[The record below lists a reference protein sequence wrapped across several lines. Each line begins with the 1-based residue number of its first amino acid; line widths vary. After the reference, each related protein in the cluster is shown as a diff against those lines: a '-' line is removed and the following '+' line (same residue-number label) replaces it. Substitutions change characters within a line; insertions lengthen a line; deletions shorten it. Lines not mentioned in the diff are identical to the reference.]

1 MSNGNFSVDVSP
13 EMGLYKILQR
23 QSYDIGT
30 ALAEFVDN
38 SVQSFILR
46 RDAIR
51 SIERSTPNLKIVI
64 RVLSIEKRIVVEDN
78 AGGINRAN
86 FQKAIRMGHD
96 NQSQQDPGS
105 LSVYGIGMKSS
116 SIWFSNQW
124 SIETSALGSN
134 EKLTTT
140 FDLDRLLEEGGNT
153 IEVKSE
159 PENQNEHYTRIII
172 DNCLRDLN
180 NHSNYFRDTVLP
192 YLQETF
198 YKFDN
203 VDIAMIHNSEMLQT
217 DKAYLTDPAP
227 LVYPRVDA
235 NGNKISD
242 TPVTWKRKLNF
253 QHEGKNV
260 RGFIMIMDRGSYHG
274 PGVRLLRNR
283 RVIDG
288 TRGGDRQNK
297 PKVLLG
303 TSNKYAPQRIYGEI
317 TLNEF
322 PVNFMKTGFDIN
334 MNSLYH
340 AIKSQI
346 SAIPPDNLDDYVQQ
360 ATNFRTKKAG
370 TQPGRKP
377 APRPRPL
384 DKIPF
389 SADLR
394 DKLAELE
401 FNKLYRLYES
411 LCNIS
416 LSEHPILA
424 YVGVWSLLDSMA
436 TQMGTRKGI
445 AFNSFFTGNILNTSE
460 FADTARKEIRNVI
473 NDIHAKGNMNKHSGS
488 YQTINAQQLA
498 GDLPVI
504 QEFLIHCVVR
514 HLSSST

>member
-1 MSNGNFSVDVSP
+1 
-13 EMGLYKILQR
+13 
-23 QSYDIGT
+23 
-30 ALAEFVDN
+30 
-38 SVQSFILR
+38 
-46 RDAIR
+46 
-51 SIERSTPNLKIVI
+51 
-64 RVLSIEKRIVVEDN
+64 
-78 AGGINRAN
+78 
-86 FQKAIRMGHD
+86 
-96 NQSQQDPGS
+96 
-105 LSVYGIGMKSS
+105 
-116 SIWFSNQW
+116 
-124 SIETSALGSN
+124 
-134 EKLTTT
+134 
-140 FDLDRLLEEGGNT
+140 
-153 IEVKSE
+153 
-159 PENQNEHYTRIII
+159 
-172 DNCLRDLN
+172 
-180 NHSNYFRDTVLP
+180 
-192 YLQETF
+192 
-198 YKFDN
+198 
-203 VDIAMIHNSEMLQT
+203 MIHNSEMLQT

-235 NGNKISD
+235 TGNKISD

-283 RVIDG
+283 RVIAG

-370 TQPGRKP
+370 KQTGRKP

-389 SADLR
+389 SDDLR

-436 TQMGTRKGI
+436 TQMGKRKET

-504 QEFLIHCVVR
+504 QKFLIHCVVQ
-514 HLSSST
+514 HLSSSG